1 MENELIRAIKEVDE
15 LNYLS
20 NDYKLPKKDF
30 KNILKSYMK
39 EFDLFIEKEIEEFIL
54 FVNGKMFF
62 NWVVFK
68 SINDVPVFSGKIGDV
83 GLFYSLKKGTQY
95 DGISIMNSNRDIIKT
110 TDFLLA
116 EATPG
121 DFIVIS
127 FDKNDYGKIYFV
139 SHDFKEIE
147 SCRYLVSNT
156 IDDYIKSM
164 VIKEN

>member
-1 MENELIRAIKEVDE
+1 MENELIRAIKKVDE

-30 KNILKSYMK
+30 KNILKSYME
-39 EFDLFIEKEIEEFIL
+39 EFHLFIEKEIEEFIL

-68 SINDVPVFSGKIGDV
+68 SINDIPVFDGRIGDV

-127 FDKNDYGKIYFV
+127 FEKNDYGKIYFV
-139 SHDFKEIE
+139 SHDFNEEE
-147 SCRYLVSNT
+147 SYRYLVADT

-164 VIKEN
+164 VIKEA

>member
-1 MENELIRAIKEVDE
+1 MENELIRAIKKVDE

-30 KNILKSYMK
+30 KNILKSYME
-39 EFDLFIEKEIEEFIL
+39 EFNLFIEKEIEEFIL

-68 SINDVPVFSGKIGDV
+68 SINDIPVFDGRIGDI

-127 FDKNDYGKIYFV
+127 FEKNDYGKIYFV
-139 SHDFKEIE
+139 SHDFNEEE
-147 SCRYLVSNT
+147 SYRYLVADT

-164 VIKEN
+164 VIKEA